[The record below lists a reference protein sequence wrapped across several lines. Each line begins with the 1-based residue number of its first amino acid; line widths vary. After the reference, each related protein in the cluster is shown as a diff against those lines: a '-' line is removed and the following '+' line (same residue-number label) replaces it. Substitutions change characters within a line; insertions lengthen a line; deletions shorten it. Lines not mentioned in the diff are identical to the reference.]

1 MFCLSILVLLRIAI
15 AALWLLRRAVIQEV
29 ATRVKEQLEELGD
42 LEGQVR
48 AREDAKNIL
57 EEVEEIAEAV
67 ENEAENLQQEM
78 GRERET
84 YPGLF
89 LPLLNQKSNYR
100 ITDKIQKLHQNLEQL
115 G

>member
-1 MFCLSILVLLRIAI
+1 
-15 AALWLLRRAVIQEV
+15 
-29 ATRVKEQLEELGD
+29 VKEQQELGD
-42 LEGQVR
+42 LEGQVAR

-84 YPGLF
+84 LSGLVSS
-89 LPLLNQKSNYR
+89 LLRANYYR
-100 ITDKIQKLHQNLEQL
+100 ITDKIQNSIQI
-115 G
+115 